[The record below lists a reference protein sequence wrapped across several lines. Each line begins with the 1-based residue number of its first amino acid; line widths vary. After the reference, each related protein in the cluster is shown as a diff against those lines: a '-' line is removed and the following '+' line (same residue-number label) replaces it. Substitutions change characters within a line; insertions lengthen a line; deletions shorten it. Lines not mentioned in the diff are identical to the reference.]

1 MFRSARSSCS
11 IYATWE
17 ICKSLPEEK
26 CLQRLS
32 WLLCSVGRQPRGLPW
47 KVRCNIF
54 EIKLTCVI
62 TIDERWPYDENQ
74 AQYGENNIQDIKNAK
89 RFLKWFWTKHKSN
102 VDSIPWGWN
111 VPWARSISERLQ
123 RSCLRRLEKE
133 GSIDWEID
141 TGDQVDNNMDG
152 NWKYII
158 TDGHV
163 LHAIVLGSNG
173 ETPSQ
178 TTNQQDCPLVSWK
191 GILIVDVWLWYGGF
205 VLKIDFFYWWSWYRL
220 TMAKEAHLPSVDN
233 DGQGRDGNA

>member
-74 AQYGENNIQDIKNAK
+74 AQYGEKNIQDIKNAK

-102 VDSIPWGWN
+102 VDSIPWGWSA
-111 VPWARSISERLQ
+111 PWARSILGRLQ
-123 RSCLRRLEKE
+123 RSCSRRLEKKD
-133 GSIDWEID
+133 SIDLSRR
-141 TGDQVDNNMDG
+141 DQADNGAFDG
-152 NWKYII
+152 IWKDII
-158 TDGHV
+158 TNGHV
-163 LHAIVLGSNG
+163 LHPIVLCSNG
-173 ETPSQ
+173 ETPSHP
-178 TTNQQDCPLVSWK
+178 TNQQDCPLVSW
-191 GILIVDVWLWYGGF
+191 
-205 VLKIDFFYWWSWYRL
+205 
-220 TMAKEAHLPSVDN
+220 
-233 DGQGRDGNA
+233 